1 MVRIFPRATRRR
13 VTAVVAACGMLL
25 SVSAVP
31 LAAADD
37 LKDRKERVQGSIEK
51 AERHLDQSSSRLL
64 RTTQALNV
72 AEERLQVAEGELAEA
87 DAELAAAEV
96 MDQRMQAALD
106 AAERE
111 LERAREDLV
120 HGAEQVRVQ
129 EKALGQI
136 AVQTYQLGGPGML
149 GLSMVLTSTDPAE
162 LTSQLNSVNSVL
174 DKESVT
180 LDRLKASKVLLEV
193 QKQKVK
199 AAKDQ
204 VALRRAEAAENLDR
218 KAALQERADLAADEV
233 SDLVAVRATARR
245 AAAAAKAE
253 DARQLRQLKKERAQI
268 SEMLRK
274 RAAEARRRA
283 AARAER
289 ERARAERQRERN
301 ERRQSNQSSNQSSNN
316 PSPPPWSLSYPVQTY
331 ITSQYG
337 MRLHPIYHQWRLHD
351 GTDFGAS
358 CGTPIR
364 AAAAGQVVGKYYNV
378 GYGNRVIIDHG
389 YQSGGG
395 MATAYNHLSSYST
408 YVGQRVSRGD
418 IIGYV
423 GTTGYSTGCHLHFM
437 VFRNGGTVNPMSWL

>member
-13 VTAVVAACGMLL
+13 VTAVVAACGVLL

-64 RTTQALNV
+64 RTTEALNV

-111 LERAREDLV
+111 LGRAREDLV

-129 EKALGQI
+129 AKALGQL

-199 AAKDQ
+199 AAKVQ

-245 AAAAAKAE
+245 AAAAAEAGG
-253 DARQLRQLKKERAQI
+253 ARPLRQRVKERAPI
-268 SEMLRK
+268 SEMLR
-274 RAAEARRRA
+274 
-283 AARAER
+283 
-289 ERARAERQRERN
+289 
-301 ERRQSNQSSNQSSNN
+301 
-316 PSPPPWSLSYPVQTY
+316 
-331 ITSQYG
+331 
-337 MRLHPIYHQWRLHD
+337 
-351 GTDFGAS
+351 
-358 CGTPIR
+358 
-364 AAAAGQVVGKYYNV
+364 
-378 GYGNRVIIDHG
+378 
-389 YQSGGG
+389 
-395 MATAYNHLSSYST
+395 
-408 YVGQRVSRGD
+408 
-418 IIGYV
+418 
-423 GTTGYSTGCHLHFM
+423 
-437 VFRNGGTVNPMSWL
+437 

>member
-1 MVRIFPRATRRR
+1 M
-13 VTAVVAACGMLL
+13 
-25 SVSAVP
+25 SAVP

-37 LKDRKERVQGSIEK
+37 LKDRKERVQGSIKK

-64 RTTQALNV
+64 RTSEALNA
-72 AEERLQVAEGELAEA
+72 AEDRLRLAEGELAEA

-111 LERAREDLV
+111 LERARADLV

-162 LTSQLNSVNSVL
+162 LTSQLNSVSSVL
-174 DKESVT
+174 DKETVT

-218 KAALQERADLAADEV
+218 KAALQERADLAAEKV

-253 DARQLRQLKKERAQI
+253 DARQLRQLKKERAEI
-268 SEMLRK
+268 SQMLKK

-289 ERARAERQRERN
+289 ERAR
-301 ERRQSNQSSNQSSNN
+301 
-316 PSPPPWSLSYPVQTY
+316 
-331 ITSQYG
+331 
-337 MRLHPIYHQWRLHD
+337 
-351 GTDFGAS
+351 
-358 CGTPIR
+358 
-364 AAAAGQVVGKYYNV
+364 
-378 GYGNRVIIDHG
+378 
-389 YQSGGG
+389 
-395 MATAYNHLSSYST
+395 
-408 YVGQRVSRGD
+408 
-418 IIGYV
+418 
-423 GTTGYSTGCHLHFM
+423 
-437 VFRNGGTVNPMSWL
+437 